1 MGMLEDLLRGRRRP
15 RPPRPQ
21 TVIARHIGKGIAALI
36 IAGGAA
42 LFGLKGKNADTV
54 KDRGRVEQTQT
65 VTVAKED
72 PHYQAAQAIAQKKE
86 IPYIEIK
93 DAKVVQL
100 LRADNRGARHQRW
113 LIQLSS
119 GDAVTVV
126 HNVDLA
132 DKVPVSVGDTVTVA
146 GELTYNENKGKYH
159 GDPLIHW
166 THADPLNKR
175 MAGYVLLNGK
185 KYGDLK

>member
-21 TVIARHIGKGIAALI
+21 TVVARHIGKGIAALI

-42 LFGLKGKNADTV
+42 LFGLNGKNADTV
-54 KDRGRVEQTQT
+54 KNKGRTEQTQT

-72 PHYQAAQAIAQKKE
+72 PHYQAAQAIAHKKE
-86 IPYIEIK
+86 IPFIEIK
-93 DAKVVQL
+93 DAKVVQI

-119 GDAVTVV
+119 GDAVMVV
-126 HNVDLA
+126 HNIDLA
-132 DKVPVSVGDTVTVA
+132 EKVPLSVGDIVSVA
-146 GELTYNENKGKYH
+146 GELTYNENKSKYH

-166 THADPLNKR
+166 THADPLKKR
-175 MAGYVLLNGK
+175 LDGYVFLNGK